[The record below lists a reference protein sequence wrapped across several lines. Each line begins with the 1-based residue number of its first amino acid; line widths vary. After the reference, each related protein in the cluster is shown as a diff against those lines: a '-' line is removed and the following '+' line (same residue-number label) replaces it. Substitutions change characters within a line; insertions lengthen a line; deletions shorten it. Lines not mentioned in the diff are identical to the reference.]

1 MGDLCYVSMN
11 FAEEVDNFAGKE
23 KTFELPDM
31 SVVTVHN
38 QIIRCPELM
47 FKPSMDGKEMMGLH
61 ELAKK
66 TVILTSARIS
76 SVTSSCLAVPPCSQT
91 CQSVSRPRSK
101 VSSPRVPRLRSSH
114 HQSV

>member
-1 MGDLCYVSMN
+1 MGLCYVSMN

-23 KTFELPDM
+23 KQFELPDM
-31 SVVTVHN
+31 SIVTVHN

-66 TVILTSARIS
+66 TSTTVILTCARIS
-76 SVTSSCLAVPPCSQT
+76 LPTSSCLVAPPCSPT
-91 CQSVSRPRSK
+91 CPSVSSRRLR
-101 VSSPRVPRLRSSH
+101 VLWPRVPRSR
-114 HQSV
+114 